1 LAFGDRLLRSSISS
15 EAAGN
20 WREISPMNAGVVW
33 SVLPSP
39 TLTHVKG
46 AEKLPN
52 TELDAWHPVPGL
64 MEINTVIG
72 AWHL

>member
-1 LAFGDRLLRSSISS
+1 
-15 EAAGN
+15 
-20 WREISPMNAGVVW
+20 MNAGVVW

-52 TELDAWHPVPGL
+52 TELDAWHPVPEL
-64 MEINTVIG
+64 METNTVIG